1 MLQYKITLV
10 IAFSILLTL
19 TEANT
24 TCNLATAEQ
33 QASLCNISDLSE
45 PTYTKLVKSVL
56 FKIDANDLIWA
67 NKYQP
72 METRWS
78 KVCPSTLCT
87 NNCDIDG
94 FCQVGTDLKLVDNLI
109 PSIQNKFKLENSMRI
124 INVTFDLA
132 NEDERLISLLE
143 STRSLDTLRSRP
155 NRLLNQ
161 FRLKSIEAENPL
173 FSAYGC
179 KAAVASQFGIHA
191 ENEALHL
198 SLNSLNKEGCYVLK
212 LTVQRGDDTAGRDI
226 NVLINLK
233 DTRLDKPRFD
243 QFVYNFTITE
253 NAPLDTIIG
262 QVHAEFFTKL
272 EQQQPSAIQYRIV
285 PFVSSFGTFDMPVMV
300 DYMTGQLNQAL
311 NIDREKYLIDKKSQ
325 QQVKAQMPDNSQV
338 GLLSLKLES
347 SHESDSYA
355 YCKVNIFINDI
366 NDNAPVARISPLPR
380 FMSRRKSDGNTRAQL
395 FVDEHTAINQ
405 ILAYVAV
412 FDPDAAEN
420 GTIKS
425 IDLTLSESQT
435 APEKRQELRAAKL
448 EQLKL
453 AGLEHLI
460 PSEALSKS
468 VKELPF
474 KLNKIGDKMY
484 TIQLTSKLDYKQ
496 LEGYTVEMRIQDN
509 GTRPQL
515 ESKSLIQL
523 NVLGA
528 NNFAPVFTNK
538 QSELELEELT
548 SVDTNKAI
556 FKFQAIDLDDNRN
569 GQVFYKLLSNPYKP
583 LFSDEVEAKKMLA
596 STFSLNRVTGEL
608 RLLRALNRDEI
619 DGNKLVLAVTA
630 VDNGK
635 TRRSSNFTLTIRV
648 ADVNNN
654 RPQFDL
660 PRVNFSI
667 YLQPAELNRI
677 DLEPTQLPVFSFKQI
692 GSLSISDKDSLATNS
707 QYFKNQTKEAQDKSK
722 FNYKDDKCR
731 SALDLELDTE
741 SSDDFPFVFLV
752 ESELVSGN
760 SNINVNCKLSVW
772 LDLSN
777 FNGMKSISKRDFIDF
792 RIKASDNGLQRTQYN
807 YKSVL
812 QVRVNINEIER
823 ELFQFKATSENK
835 SSSRLDTIR
844 IEASKALNGI
854 ESELAELSSNSSE
867 FTVSIGHVSKLADST
882 QLVEVSQKDVFRVEQ
897 GKLFSGVNAEHGVFL
912 VDLNITTDSMSTFEQ
927 IQVVLGTSSEA
938 LDQYNTEVQAV
949 LMTNANKAELD
960 GLLHIQGLLFNANRE
975 FSIKAT
981 LFNTQSAINQFI
993 LLTSVVLLI
1002 ICSLFTCCI
1011 CLLVRRKCFKSG
1023 EANKKSS
1030 KTTDSEKQLNVSD
1043 TSSKFEDET
1052 GGFHQIRAVDQS
1064 SEKSMSDRNE
1074 NQKQLFINPSD
1085 KVNRY
1090 LEGLS
1095 SIGSSDAI
1103 LTDQHLRNIASPP
1116 TSLSSLDDSTKQ
1128 KSNDQDQNQNTS
1140 KESSSSLSCVSDE
1153 GCYGSSDFSSES
1165 NNKHCQYGKM
1175 KTPQAQTYFSP
1186 AQSNYIRNLSR
1197 FEKIYNNRPDHN
1209 NEVVSYANNQQV
1221 IAAISGSYV

>member
-1 MLQYKITLV
+1 MLQYTIALV
-10 IAFSILLTL
+10 IVFSISLTV

-24 TCNLATAEQ
+24 ICHLATAEQ

-45 PTYTKLVKSVL
+45 PTYTRLVNSVL
-56 FKIDANDLIWA
+56 FKIDANELIWA
-67 NKYQP
+67 YQYQP
-72 METRWS
+72 IETRWS
-78 KVCPSTLCT
+78 KVCPSSLCT

-109 PSIQNKFKLENSMRI
+109 PSIQNKFKLENSMRL

-132 NEDERLISLLE
+132 NEGERLISLLE

-173 FSAYGC
+173 VSAYGC
-179 KAAVASQFGIHA
+179 KAAVASQFGIHS

-212 LTVQRGDDTAGRDI
+212 LTVQRGNDTAGRDI

-233 DTRLDKPRFD
+233 DTRLDRPRFD

-272 EQQQPSAIQYRIV
+272 EKQQPSAIQYRIV
-285 PFVSSFGTFDMPVMV
+285 PFVSSFGILDMPVMV
-300 DYMTGQLNQAL
+300 DYMTGQLSQAL
-311 NIDREKYLIDKKSQ
+311 NIDREKYLIDEKSQ
-325 QQVKAQMPDNSQV
+325 QQVKAQMPENSQV

-366 NDNAPVARISPLPR
+366 NDNVPVARISPLPR

-425 IDLTLSESQT
+425 IDLTLSATQT

-460 PSEALSKS
+460 PSEALAKS
-468 VKELPF
+468 VKALPF

-509 GTRPQL
+509 GTKPQL

-523 NVLGA
+523 HVLGA

-538 QSELELEELT
+538 QSELELEELASVNT
-548 SVDTNKAI
+548 SKAI

-569 GQVFYKLLSNPYKP
+569 GQVFYKLVNNPYKS
-583 LFSDEVEAKKMLA
+583 LFSDQVEAKKMLA
-596 STFSLNRVTGEL
+596 STFSLSRVTGEL

-619 DGNKLVLAVTA
+619 DGDRLVLTVMA

-654 RPQFDL
+654 RPEFDL
-660 PRVNFSI
+660 PRVNFSM
-667 YLQPAELNRI
+667 YLQSAELNR
-677 DLEPTQLPVFSFKQI
+677 DLKSTQLPVFSFKQI

-707 QYFKNQTKEAQDKSK
+707 KNFKNQTKEAQDNSK

-731 SALDLELDTE
+731 GALNLELDTLGDIK

-760 SNINVNCKLSVW
+760 SNNNVNCKLSVW

-777 FNGMKSISKRDFIDF
+777 FNGMKKRDFIDF

-812 QVRVNINEIER
+812 QVRVNINEVER

-835 SSSRLDTIR
+835 SDSRLDTIR

-854 ESELAELSSNSSE
+854 ESLAELSSNSSD
-867 FTVSIGHVSKLADST
+867 FTVSIGHVSKLADNT
-882 QLVEVSQKDVFRVEQ
+882 ELVDVSQKDLFRVEQ
-897 GKLFSGVNAEHGVFL
+897 GKLLPGINTARGVYL
-912 VDLNITTDSMSTFEQ
+912 IDLNITADSMSTFEQ
-927 IQVVLGTSSEA
+927 IQVVLATSTEA
-938 LDQYNTEVQAV
+938 LDQYNTEIEAV
-949 LMTNANKAELD
+949 LLTRANKAELD

-975 FSIKAT
+975 FSIRAT

-1023 EANKKSS
+1023 EARKKSKTADS
-1030 KTTDSEKQLNVSD
+1030 KKQLNVSD

-1052 GGFHQIRAVDQS
+1052 GGFHQIRVDQS
-1064 SEKSMSDRNE
+1064 SEKSMMDND

-1095 SIGSSDAI
+1095 SIGSNDAI
-1103 LTDQHLRNIASPP
+1103 LTADQHLRNIASPP

-1140 KESSSSLSCVSDE
+1140 KESSSSLSCISDE

-1165 NNKHCQYGKM
+1165 NNKQCQYGKV
-1175 KTPQAQTYFSP
+1175 KKPQTYFSP

-1209 NEVVSYANNQQV
+1209 IEAVSYANNQQV